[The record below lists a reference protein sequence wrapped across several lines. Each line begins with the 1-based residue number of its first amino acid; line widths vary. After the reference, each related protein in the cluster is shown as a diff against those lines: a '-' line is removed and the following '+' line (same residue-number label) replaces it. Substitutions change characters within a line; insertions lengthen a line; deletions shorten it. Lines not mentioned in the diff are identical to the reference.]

1 MIHAV
6 GLFEPNAFSRT
17 FKPGTLIRPG
27 NHILSRR
34 GVACVNG
41 AQHRL
46 RISVTVLVPSCRSD
60 PLSGVRATH
69 RATGPPARWA
79 HAEESRPARN
89 AKDAPCPRSPG
100 DHISPLGRVSLPPR
114 KPGIAVVAP
123 SYVPCRY
130 RGARGVSEAVSA
142 RGPGLHCV
150 PQRVRSGPQDA
161 PNSI

>member
-6 GLFEPNAFSRT
+6 GLLEPNAFSRT

-27 NHILSRR
+27 NYILSRR

-41 AQHRL
+41 AQNRL
-46 RISVTVLVPSCRSD
+46 RNSVTVLGEAVVICQKGAKLSEGAAARGCAGWRKAGL
-60 PLSGVRATH
+60 PLVTIF
-69 RATGPPARWA
+69 PP
-79 HAEESRPARN
+79 
-89 AKDAPCPRSPG
+89 
-100 DHISPLGRVSLPPR
+100 RVSLPSR

-123 SYVPCRY
+123 SYAPCRY